1 MMPYDSSFDAMDHDF
16 ERLEEFD
23 DLNLDMKSQAPTEG
37 HDEFRKFDFDSNQ
50 YHQRGPSDRPILPPL
65 DHRAYSYSP
74 PSSQPQLATSANP
87 FDEMSWDTTSITF
100 AAHESRQN
108 SEVSKPSERYNNFQA
123 TQKSNTPAPI
133 NSGTSYYGPGKNFY
147 RVQGSL
153 EAPSQQ
159 PEDAYAGAQSGRSGI
174 EQHYSYEEGQLQT
187 DTDPFTESARHG
199 HNDSDAPSLAQGT
212 YVPAGA
218 SSAASSRH
226 NAHSQQSNHST
237 NANLGPPNS
246 EAQEGSYRPPSAMS
260 HQERTTSAPL
270 SIPQQPP
277 IHQRPTPQQQQ
288 QAQQQP
294 AQQAQQ
300 Q

>member
-1 MMPYDSSFDAMDHDF
+1 MPPHYTYAQHGPRPALDPPQDFVELENSPQALRSPPSPVLLVDGVVSSVGWSVPGGHSPAYPSRPAHPLGKNGASAPDINVRAQTTPNASLHDASALIPQPPSQPTSMMPYDSSFDAMDHDF

-50 YHQRGPSDRPILPPL
+50 YHQRGPSDRPNLPPL

-133 NSGTSYYGPGKNFY
+133 NSGTS
-147 RVQGSL
+147 
-153 EAPSQQ
+153 
-159 PEDAYAGAQSGRSGI
+159 
-174 EQHYSYEEGQLQT
+174 
-187 DTDPFTESARHG
+187 
-199 HNDSDAPSLAQGT
+199 
-212 YVPAGA
+212 
-218 SSAASSRH
+218 
-226 NAHSQQSNHST
+226 
-237 NANLGPPNS
+237 
-246 EAQEGSYRPPSAMS
+246 
-260 HQERTTSAPL
+260 
-270 SIPQQPP
+270 
-277 IHQRPTPQQQQ
+277 
-288 QAQQQP
+288 
-294 AQQAQQ
+294 
-300 Q
+300 